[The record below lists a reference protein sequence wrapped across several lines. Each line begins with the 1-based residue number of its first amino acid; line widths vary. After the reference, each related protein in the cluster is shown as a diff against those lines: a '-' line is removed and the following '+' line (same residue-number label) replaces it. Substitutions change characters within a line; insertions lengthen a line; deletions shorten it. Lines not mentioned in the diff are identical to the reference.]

1 MTQSN
6 WLSPVQSSLQS
17 SPNKW
22 KKSALKSSK
31 EALRVLL
38 DTTFILPT
46 LGIDVGREVSKAF
59 QRLDEM
65 QVEIHYSRYSILE
78 SLWVAARTVG
88 HQGPLQDRIAL
99 GLRSVL
105 KSHRYVKVD
114 EEPEIFIES
123 LKLHG
128 LGHKDTV
135 DNILYASSKHY
146 NLKLLTVDK
155 ELRKFVRDN
164 GLKDT
169 LIFPDQLES
178 L

>member
-1 MTQSN
+1 M
-6 WLSPVQSSLQS
+6 
-17 SPNKW
+17 
-22 KKSALKSSK
+22 KSSK